1 MSNQSKTPSPA
12 PAPIKEKAFQ
22 VRTTGDFMLL
32 DPVSQIEFE
41 PRVAT
46 ATEKTAFV
54 ERRMKLGH
62 LEEVK

>member
-1 MSNQSKTPSPA
+1 MSNQSKTSSPTNA
-12 PAPIKEKAFQ
+12 PVKEKVFE

-46 ATEKTAFV
+46 ATAKTAFV

>member
-12 PAPIKEKAFQ
+12 PIKDKAFE